1 MRESY
6 SSHLIR
12 PETASQP
19 DLSSA
24 CPPAEKGRGQTTGRG
39 RIRGQNKNLALAA
52 LLVLST
58 FGAASTALASPPS
71 QTPAPTGPANC
82 ATFGSVGVLPEAG
95 VQQREQDVFP
105 TRTTGVA
112 HFYNFTD
119 KEYTL
124 RIADKWQSLHIG
136 SRFQPYETW
145 IELPPGEYDYAAY
158 FDGGVI
164 YGSTRVFQTLTWPAA
179 IGAPY
184 QEPAPPKPVG
194 IYAPPSATL
203 STLVIRNASMF
214 ELIVTVLG
222 QSYTLHA
229 ASGESASEVI
239 VFPAPG
245 KVNIQ
250 VHFDPNQRAQAEK
263 AGCGSEYD
271 AAVRAGV
278 LFSKDVRLKQVT
290 LVEFP
295 K

>member
-1 MRESY
+1 MTQAERSTLSCHSEPRSGEESPVT
-6 SSHLIR
+6 S
-12 PETASQP
+12 
-19 DLSSA
+19 
-24 CPPAEKGRGQTTGRG
+24 KGFLAARGAARNDKPR
-39 RIRGQNKNLALAA
+39 RIFRALAVCFLT
-52 LLVLST
+52 LLNINPVS
-58 FGAASTALASPPS
+58 AALASPPTQS
-71 QTPAPTGPANC
+71 PAPANC
-82 ATFGSVGVLPEAG
+82 ATFGSLDFGEAG
-95 VQQREQDVFP
+95 VPQREQDVFP

-124 RIADKWQSLHIG
+124 RIADKWQSLHFG

-184 QEPAPPKPVG
+184 QEPEPPKPVG

-203 STLVIRNASMF
+203 STLVIRNASVF
-214 ELIVTVLG
+214 ELTVTVLG
-222 QSYTLHA
+222 QSYNLHA
-229 ASGESASEVI
+229 ASGDNASEVI

-250 VHFDPNQRAQAEK
+250 VHFDPNQRAQADK